1 MTIIVLV
8 KQVPETDSLV
18 MDEAT
23 GTVVRKEDSSIVN
36 PLDLYAL
43 EAALRLKDANPDTKI
58 IAVSMGPGHA
68 AAALAEAISMGCDDA
83 ILVSGKE
90 FAGSDTWAT
99 AKALAAAI
107 KPAGIPDLIFCGER
121 ATDGDT
127 GQVGPE
133 VAAFLGLPVMT
144 YASSLNREGD
154 TLQVERILETDIER
168 IRMPMPCLISVTKAV
183 GEPRLPTLSGKK
195 RAFRHSI
202 PVLGIKELM
211 LNPET
216 VGSKGSP
223 TRVVRISSPKISR
236 HSVILDAADP
246 KGKKRAI
253 AAVIAAL
260 EDRGL
265 LPEALTMAASPV
277 ASAYASAYASAL
289 DGTQRQDDSPAETQ
303 ITACD
308 SSGTKRSVW
317 ILAEARHG
325 KVLPIS
331 FELLQWARSLGS
343 KENILTTAVLCGPA
357 SEPEILFSYG
367 ADRIIHCP
375 DSRLAPHEIALTARY
390 LDSLLA
396 SESPDVFLAGATTYG
411 RSVMPYLAALSSFG
425 LTADCTS
432 LSFDIASGELLQTR
446 PAAGGNIMA
455 TIRTLGKRPQMATVR
470 PHSQKPHLMQSAASC
485 VFETRDLDGTIPG
498 NDIQLLEEKPLK
510 LDETLD
516 SKVRIVAFGRGLK
529 KKDNIHLIRDL
540 AQVLDAGIGASREA
554 VDRGW
559 ADYPRQVGL
568 SGHTVSPDLY
578 LACGIS
584 GAIQHLAG
592 MQTSGF
598 IMAINTDPDAPILS
612 VSDIAVRADVFDFLP
627 SLTEALKNHLSA
639 REAQR

>member
-23 GTVVRKEDSSIVN
+23 GTVVRKEDSSIIN

-68 AAALAEAISMGCDDA
+68 AAALAEAVSMGCDDA
-83 ILVSGKE
+83 ILVSGRE

-107 KPAGIPDLIFCGER
+107 KPAGIPDLILCGER

-144 YASSLNREGD
+144 YASSLSMEAGS
-154 TLQVERILETDIER
+154 LLIERILETDIEK
-168 IRMPMPCLISVTKAV
+168 IRMPMPCVISVTKAV

-195 RAFRHSI
+195 RSYGRSI

-223 TRVVRISSPKISR
+223 TRVVRISSPKIAR
-236 HSVILDAADP
+236 HSAFLDAADP
-246 KGKKRAI
+246 EGKKRAI

-265 LPEALTMAASPV
+265 LPETLTLSASAV
-277 ASAYASAYASAL
+277 ASAQASAYA
-289 DGTQRQDDSPAETQ
+289 GTQRQDDSPAETQ
-303 ITACD
+303 TAARG

-331 FELLQWARSLGS
+331 FELLQWARSLGPE
-343 KENILTTAVLCGPA
+343 ENILTTAVLCGPA

-432 LSFDIASGELLQTR
+432 LSLDIASGELLQTR

-455 TIRTLGKRPQMATVR
+455 TIRTIGKRPQMATVR

-485 VFETRDLDGTIPG
+485 VFEKRDLDGPFSG
-498 NDIQLLEEKPLK
+498 NSVELLEEKPLK

-598 IMAINTDPDAPILS
+598 IVAINTDPDAPIFS

>member
-1 MTIIVLV
+1 MTIIVLI

-18 MDEAT
+18 MDEAA
-23 GTVVRKEDSSIVN
+23 GTVVRKEDSSIIN

-43 EAALRLKDANPDTKI
+43 EAALRLKDANPQIKI
-58 IAVSMGPGHA
+58 IAISMGPGHA
-68 AAALAEAISMGCDDA
+68 AAALAEAVSMGCDDA

-99 AKALAAAI
+99 AKALAAAVSSV
-107 KPAGIPDLIFCGER
+107 GVPDLVLCGER

-144 YASSLNREGD
+144 YASSLSMEAG
-154 TLQVERILETDIER
+154 TLLIERILETDIER
-168 IRMPMPCLISVTKAV
+168 IRMPMPCVISVTKAV

-195 RAFRHSI
+195 RAFGRSI
-202 PVLGIKELM
+202 PVLGTKELA
-211 LNPET
+211 LNPEI
-216 VGSKGSP
+216 VGNKGSP
-223 TRVVRISSPKISR
+223 TRVAKISSPKIAR
-236 HSVILDAADP
+236 HAVILDATDP
-246 KGKKRAI
+246 EGKKRAI
-253 AAVIAAL
+253 ATVLAAL
-260 EDRGL
+260 EARGL
-265 LPEALTMAASPV
+265 LPETAALPDSAQASVQACEGEP
-277 ASAYASAYASAL
+277 
-289 DGTQRQDDSPAETQ
+289 DGAQSQDNSPAETQ
-303 ITACD
+303 TAASD
-308 SSGTKRSVW
+308 SSSPKRSVW

-325 KVLPIS
+325 NVLPIS
-331 FELLQWARSLGS
+331 FELLQWAHSLGP
-343 KENILTTAVLCGPA
+343 KEHILTTAVLCGPA

-375 DSRLAPHEIALTARY
+375 DSRLAPHEIALTAGY
-390 LDSLLA
+390 LDRLLA

-411 RSVMPYLAALSSFG
+411 RSVMPYLAALSSLG

-432 LSFDIASGELLQTR
+432 LAFDIASGELLQTR

-470 PHSQKPHLMQSAASC
+470 PHSQKPRLIQSATSC
-485 VFETRDLDGTIPG
+485 IFEMRGLDGTISG
-498 NDIQLLEEKPLK
+498 NGMELLEEKPLK
-510 LDETLD
+510 RDETLD

-529 KKDNIHLIRDL
+529 KKDNLHLIQDL
-540 AQVLDAGIGASREA
+540 ALVLDAGIGASREA

-598 IMAINTDPDAPILS
+598 IVAINADPDAPIFS
-612 VSDIAVRADVFDFLP
+612 VSDIAVRADIFDFLP
-627 SLTEALKNHLSA
+627 SLTEAIKNHLSV